1 MQVYKSF
8 FKVIYK
14 NLNQILI
21 YVGVFFMV
29 TIMVTKSYGSQV
41 STNFTE
47 TKINVVFINQ
57 DKDSKLM
64 VGFKDYLSKNANL
77 INIPDDD
84 KRLQDALFFREAEY
98 IIKVPAGF
106 TEKLLSG
113 NEVQLEKT
121 TVPNSASSI
130 YMDNLINKY
139 FNTVKAY
146 NTGIKNLTQQELAAY
161 TAKDLSQ
168 KTEVNVESLVK
179 QSNKIDTFA
188 YYFNYLAYALFSILI
203 LGVCAVMMVFN
214 QQDLKMRNLCSPL
227 KLRSFNFQM
236 ILGNIS
242 FAVIAWFLMIFASFI
257 MYGSYMFTVN
267 GLLLLLNSFIFTLAA
282 LSISFL
288 IANLVK
294 SRGAMSA
301 AANVV
306 SLGSCFIGGVMVP
319 QALLGKSV
327 LKIASFTPTYW
338 YVKAN
343 NQIVNLASI
352 NIENLQPVIT
362 CMLITL
368 GFGAAFLAVTISVI
382 KQKRMAE

>member
-57 DKDSKLM
+57 DKDSKM
-64 VGFKDYLSKNANL
+64 MEGFKDYLSKNANL

-168 KTEVNVESLVK
+168 KTEVNMESLIK

-343 NQIVNLASI
+343 NQIVNLARYG
-352 NIENLQPVIT
+352 IENLQPVIS

-368 GFGAAFLAVTISVI
+368 GFAAAFLAVTISVI
-382 KQKRMAE
+382 KQKRMVR

>member
-1 MQVYKSF
+1 MQVYKAF

-21 YVGVFFMV
+21 YVFVFFMV
-29 TIMVTKSYGSQV
+29 TLLVSNSYESQV
-41 STNFTE
+41 SSNFTE
-47 TKINVVFINQ
+47 TKINLVFINK

-64 VGFKDYLSKNANL
+64 EDFKDYLSKNTSL
-77 INIPDDD
+77 VDIPNDD
-84 KRLQDALFFREAEY
+84 KKLQDALFFREAEY

-113 NEVQLEKT
+113 NEMQLEKT

-130 YMDNLINKY
+130 YIDNLINNY
-139 FNTVKAY
+139 FNTVKTYNAEINNLSQEELTAY
-146 NTGIKNLTQQELAAY
+146 AD
-161 TAKDLSQ
+161 KDLSQ
-168 KTEVNVESLVK
+168 KTEVDMKSAVK
-179 QSNKIDTFA
+179 QSDKLDKFA
-188 YYFNYLAYALFSILI
+188 YYYNYLAYAIFSILI

-214 QQDLKMRNLCSPL
+214 KQDLKMRNLCSPVR
-227 KLRSFNFQM
+227 LRNFNFQM

-242 FAVIAWFLMIFASFI
+242 FAVITWFLMIFASFI
-257 MYGSYMFTVN
+257 LYSSFMFTIN
-267 GLLLLLNSFIFTLAA
+267 GLLMLLNSFIFTLAA

-288 IANLVK
+288 IANIVK

-343 NQIVNLASI
+343 NQIVNLANY
-352 NIENLQPVIT
+352 NIESLQPVIT

-368 GFGAAFLAVTISVI
+368 GFAAAILAVTISVI
-382 KQKRMAE
+382 KQKRMA

>member
-21 YVGVFFMV
+21 YVFVFFMV
-29 TIMVTKSYGSQV
+29 TILVSNSYKSPV
-41 STNFTE
+41 SSNFTE
-47 TKINVVFINQ
+47 TKINIVFINQ

-64 VGFKDYLSKNANL
+64 EGFKDYLSKNANL
-77 INIPDDD
+77 INIPNDT
-84 KRLQDALFFREAEY
+84 KSLQDALFFREAEY
-98 IIKVPAGF
+98 IIKVPVGF

-121 TVPNSASSI
+121 AVPDSASSI

-139 FNTVKAY
+139 FNTVKSY
-146 NTGIKNLTQQELAAY
+146 NAGIKNLTQEELAAY
-161 TAKDLSQ
+161 ADKDLSQ
-168 KTEVNVESLVK
+168 KTEVNVTSSVK
-179 QSNKIDTFA
+179 QSGKIDKIA
-188 YYFNYLAYALFSILI
+188 YYFNYLAYALFSMLI

-214 QQDLKMRNLCSPL
+214 DKDLKMRNICSPVRQ
-227 KLRSFNFQM
+227 RSFNFQM

-242 FAVIAWFLMIFASFI
+242 FAAITWFIMIFASLF
-257 MYGSYMFTVN
+257 MNGSYMFTVN
-267 GLLLLLNSFIFTLAA
+267 GQLLLLNSFVFTLAA

-288 IANLVK
+288 IGNLIK

-319 QALLGKSV
+319 QALLGKAV

-343 NQIVNLASI
+343 NQIVNITSYDWS
-352 NIENLQPVIT
+352 NLQPVII

-368 GFGAAFLAVTISVI
+368 GFAAAFLAVTISVI
-382 KQKRMAE
+382 KQKRMNV